1 MPAHP
6 QILAFLELQAAAAT
20 AADPPIPPIS
30 EQTPEMARAGYQ
42 ALAELLGD
50 GEEVAAVDDREIPG
64 PGGDIPIRIY
74 TPQGEGPFGILVYYH
89 GGGWVIGGLDTHDHL
104 CRALCRGAGCLVVSV
119 DYRLA
124 PEHPF
129 PAAVEDAWTA
139 LQWVAEHAA
148 ALGGD
153 PRRVAVGGDS
163 AGGNLAAV
171 VSLLARDAGT
181 PELAL
186 QLLIYPATDMRM
198 GHPSID
204 ENAEGWVLT
213 RDHMHWFRAHYLS
226 AQPDPTHFRLLTDF
240 RLSPLLAHSHSGLAS
255 AWIATAE
262 LDPLRDE
269 GMAYAEALRASGVPV
284 DATCYQG
291 MIHVF
296 FQLHPLL
303 DEGRR
308 AVAEACAALEGALA
322 TES

>member
-6 QILAFLELQAAAAT
+6 QVLAFLEMQAAALAE
-20 AADPPIPPIS
+20 ADPPIPPIS
-30 EQTPEMARAGYQ
+30 EQSPEMARAGYR
-42 ALAELLGD
+42 ALAELLGP
-50 GEEVAAVDDREIPG
+50 GETVAAVEDRRIPRPAG
-64 PGGDIPIRIY
+64 EIPIRIY
-74 TPQGEGPFGILVYYH
+74 TPEGEGPFGVLVYYH
-89 GGGWVIGGLDTHDHL
+89 GGGWVIGSLDTHDHL
-104 CRALCRGAGCLVVSV
+104 CRAFCKGAGCVVVSV

-129 PAAVEDAWTA
+129 PAAVDDAWSA
-139 LQWVAEHAA
+139 LQWVADHAA
-148 ALGGD
+148 ELGGD
-153 PRRVAVGGDS
+153 PQHLAVGGDS

-171 VSLLARDAGT
+171 VALIARDAGA

-198 GHPSID
+198 EHASIE

-213 RDHMHWFRAHYLS
+213 KEHMLWFRAHYLS
-226 AQPDPTHFRLLTDF
+226 SQNDPAHFRVLTDF
-240 RLSPLLAHSHSGLAS
+240 RLSPLLAHSHAGLAP

-269 GMAYAEALRASGVPV
+269 GMAYAEALRASEVPV
-284 DATCYQG
+284 EATCWEG

-303 DEGRR
+303 DDGRR
-308 AVAEACAALEGALA
+308 AVADGCAALERALA
-322 TES
+322 PR